1 MIASI
6 TKIKEILNNYNIPVK
21 KKFGQNF
28 LIDSNV
34 VKKIVNTANV
44 DKETIVIEIGPG
56 LGSMTEELCQKA
68 NKVICFEIDHDM
80 VNVLTN
86 ELNYNNLTIVEKDF
100 LKVNICDYLENKMRT
115 IVVSNLPYYIT
126 TPIISSLIK
135 EKKVSEIYVM
145 VQDEVA
151 SRLTSGPGTK
161 DYGSLSVLMSYYFEC
176 KYEFKVSRNCFYPS
190 PNVDS
195 GIVSMKK
202 IQRDC
207 GLNNED
213 KFARFVQDIFE
224 NRRKT
229 LINNIIR
236 KYPVERTKMEDIL
249 GKMGYDIS
257 VRSEK
262 LSLYDMISIYKEIG
276 LN

>member
-6 TKIKEILNNYNIPVK
+6 SKIKEILNNYNIPVK

-44 DKETIVIEIGPG
+44 NKETIVVEIGPG

-68 NKVICFEIDHDM
+68 SKVICFEIDQDM

-86 ELNYNNLTIVEKDF
+86 ELSFENLTIVEEDF
-100 LKVNICDYLENKMRT
+100 LKVDLSEYLTSNLRT

-135 EKKVSEIYVM
+135 EKEVSEIYVM

-161 DYGSLSVLMSYYFEC
+161 DYGSLSVLMGYYFEC
-176 KYEFKVSRNCFYPS
+176 KYEFKVTRNCFYPS

-202 IQRDC
+202 MQRDC

-236 KYPVERTKMEDIL
+236 KYPVERTRMEDIL
-249 GKMGYDIS
+249 DKMGYDVG
-257 VRSEK
+257 VRSER
-262 LSLYDMISIYKEIG
+262 LSLDDMIYIYKEIG